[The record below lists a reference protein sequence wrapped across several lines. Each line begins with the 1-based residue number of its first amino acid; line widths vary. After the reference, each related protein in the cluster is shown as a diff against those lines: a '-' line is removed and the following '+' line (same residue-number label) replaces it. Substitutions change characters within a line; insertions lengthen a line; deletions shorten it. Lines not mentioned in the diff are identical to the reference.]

1 MWRLRAARPTFS
13 DMTDPRAPRDERLV
27 RVLAELDRLVDWE
40 RRDRDASM
48 RRGIEP
54 AHDLC
59 ARLGHPE
66 RSFRC
71 VHVAG
76 TKGKG
81 TTSALVAAALR
92 RAGLHTGLY
101 TSPHVS
107 DVRERVQLDGEL
119 VDAGAFAAALARVLA
134 VRAEAVREAT
144 AAAESTWFD
153 VLTAA
158 AFVCFADARVEW
170 AVIECGL
177 GGRLDSTNVVFGEVC
192 VVTNIDLEHTA
203 VLGATRA
210 LIAGEKVGIVKRGAT
225 LVTGVTAAEPGASA
239 ADDALRVVLARA
251 TELGVPVLRPER
263 EAETLLA
270 RNLDLARLALGE
282 LGRRGVRSAA
292 GVPLA
297 GELLD
302 EALARSA
309 QLPARLERFRIDG
322 THVVL
327 DGAHVASSVRQVV
340 RELASDPELRGPCT
354 CVLALGREKDAQ
366 AILKALR
373 PRVDRVLCTT
383 AASGP
388 MVAAETLVREAA
400 QLGMTAEKADDPAQ
414 ALARALRNAGNERW
428 VLVIGSFHLAG
439 AVREMLLSRA
449 KS

>member
-1 MWRLRAARPTFS
+1 MS
-13 DMTDPRAPRDERLV
+13 DNRAPRDGRLA
-27 RVLAELDRLVDWE
+27 RALAELDRLVDWE

-54 AHDLC
+54 AQDLC

-66 RSFRC
+66 RRFRS

-81 TTSALVAAALR
+81 TTSALIAAGMR
-92 RAGLHTGLY
+92 RAGLRAGLY

-107 DVRERVQLDGEL
+107 DVRERVHIDGEL
-119 VDAGAFAAALARVLA
+119 VDADVFAAAIERVLA
-134 VRAEAVREAT
+134 VRAAAVREAS

-158 AFVCFADARVEW
+158 AFACFADAGVAW
-170 AVIECGL
+170 GVVECGL
-177 GGRLDSTNVVFGEVC
+177 GGRLDSTNVVDGEVC
-192 VVTNIDLEHTA
+192 VVTNIDLEHTS

-210 LIAGEKVGIVKRGAT
+210 LIASEKAGIVKRGAT
-225 LVTGVTAAEPGASA
+225 LVTGVADAEPGASA
-239 ADDALRVVLARA
+239 DDDALAVVLARA
-251 TELGVPVLRPER
+251 AELGVPVLRPGR
-263 EAETLLA
+263 AADTLLE
-270 RNLDLARLALGE
+270 RNLELARLVLDE
-282 LGRRGVRSAA
+282 LGRRGVGSADGA
-292 GVPLA
+292 PLGGA
-297 GELLD
+297 LLD
-302 EALARSA
+302 LEVARAA
-309 QLPARLERFRIDG
+309 QLPARLEHFRVGD
-322 THVVL
+322 TQVVL

-340 RELASDPELRGPCT
+340 AELASDPRFRGPCT

-383 AASGP
+383 VASGP

-400 QLGMTAEKADDPAQ
+400 QMGMMAEKADDPAQ

-449 KS
+449 KP